1 MVCDVFLRK
10 HQRHPSKEIKIVV
23 TWTMEKLQGDTNSSS
38 NHNHIALRYI
48 LELINMKVSFSS
60 LCIVSLLPAAA
71 AMSIP
76 ERAQGARS
84 RLFEALRSPSGKLT
98 LSPEIIV
105 PDPTDPTSILL
116 LATGITGMSEK
127 LRVQAKANTVW
138 VSGAVTSLKTF
149 CSEQEASR
157 GSFPGPT
164 PVVYCDFVEDLASV
178 SDAGADGILVLT
190 CGGEEITSMDDL
202 AADAKWVETCKA
214 ALLCGLQ
221 PIPAVTISDATA
233 ASWKEADIEALV
245 SKITELSGDEPVS
258 ILLTVN
264 PEDEDQEV
272 VSIPTIPKAL
282 GRKIPIIGSVRV
294 AAGENRMGVETAR
307 FKEAGYTGA
316 LLRSDCMPGFRM
328 NMDLDFVGTFWSAC
342 IGDLKSLKSKNFNFQ
357 SRNWM
362 DKSQT
367 LEWAKYQQSVIS
379 SGALGDPASSVGL
392 DPDAGDY
399 SGF

>member
-1 MVCDVFLRK
+1 
-10 HQRHPSKEIKIVV
+10 
-23 TWTMEKLQGDTNSSS
+23 MEKLQGDTYSSS

-48 LELINMKVSFSS
+48 LEFNMKVSISS
-60 LCIVSLLPAAA
+60 FCIMSLLPAAA
-71 AMSIP
+71 AMSIS
-76 ERAQGARS
+76 ERTQGARS

-98 LSPEIIV
+98 LSPEILI
-105 PDPTDPTSILL
+105 PDPTSILL
-116 LATGITGMSEK
+116 LATGITTMSKK

-149 CSEQEASR
+149 CSEQEVAR
-157 GSFPGPT
+157 GSFPGPLS
-164 PVVYCDFVEDLASV
+164 VVYCDSVEDLASV

-190 CGGEEITSMDDL
+190 CGGEEIASMDDL

-214 ALLCGLQ
+214 ALECGLQ
-221 PIPAVTISDATA
+221 PIPGVTISDATA

-245 SKITELSGDEPVS
+245 SKITELSGEEPVS

-272 VSIPTIPKAL
+272 VSIPTVPKAL
-282 GRKIPIIGSVRV
+282 GKKTPILGSIRV
-294 AAGENRMGVETAR
+294 AAGENRMGEELAR

-316 LLRSDCMPGFRM
+316 LLRSDCMPGLRM
-328 NMDLDFVGTFWSAC
+328 NMDLDFVGAFWSAC
-342 IGDLKSLKSKNFNFQ
+342 IGDLKSLKSKSFNFQ

-362 DKSQT
+362 NKSQT
-367 LEWAKYQQSVIS
+367 LEWAKYQESVIS

-392 DPDAGDY
+392 NSDEGDY
-399 SGF
+399 KGF